1 MINDGPK
8 NNLYLT
14 INITTVYSD
23 QQRQRIVHEM
33 AVHIHLLIKR
43 VQEHVYYEST
53 ANVIPHVSCTGIRNG
68 YISLETIDVM

>member
-8 NNLYLT
+8 SNLYLT

-33 AVHIHLLIKR
+33 AVNIHLLIKR
-43 VQEHVYYEST
+43 VQEHAYYEST
-53 ANVIPHVSCTGIRNG
+53 ANVIPTRQLYRYS
-68 YISLETIDVM
+68 

>member
-8 NNLYLT
+8 SNLYLT

-23 QQRQRIVHEM
+23 QQRIVHEM
-33 AVHIHLLIKR
+33 AVHIHVLIKR

-53 ANVIPHVSCTGIRNG
+53 ANVIPTRQLYRYS
-68 YISLETIDVM
+68 